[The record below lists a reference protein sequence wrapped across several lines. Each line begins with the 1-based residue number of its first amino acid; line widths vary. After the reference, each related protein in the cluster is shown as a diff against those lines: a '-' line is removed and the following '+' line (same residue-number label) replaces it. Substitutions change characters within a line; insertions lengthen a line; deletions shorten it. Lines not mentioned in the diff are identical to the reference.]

1 MIWKPFTSLQ
11 IKGNAKGNAKG
22 TVLFANRTV
31 PFANRTV
38 PFALRNGYAVSVL
51 GLGHNENAVQTT
63 QTAY

>member
-1 MIWKPFTSLQ
+1 MIWKLFTSLQ

-31 PFANRTV
+31 PFAF

>member
-1 MIWKPFTSLQ
+1 MIWKLFTSLQ

-31 PFANRTV
+31 PFA
-38 PFALRNGYAVSVL
+38 LRNGYAVSVL
-51 GLGHNENAVQTT
+51 GLGHYENAVQTT